1 MLGSRK
7 MSRMTLKTSW
17 IALAL
22 LSLTWRAAADPIHAC
37 VMKSNGKL
45 RVVADASMCK
55 SSETAV
61 DLNPDPRR
69 ISLVGF
75 TTASI
80 AGNAGALE
88 LTRTCEAEFAG
99 SRVCWSA
106 DVYLDFHPPAISN
119 PGDFAWVL
127 PTVIGSA
134 ASPIDASGTQLPVP
148 GCSTISAPS
157 NIGLVVDGHGRYS
170 QATCSETHRVACC
183 R

>member
-1 MLGSRK
+1 MA
-7 MSRMTLKTSW
+7 RMPLKTSA

-22 LSLTWRAAADPIHAC
+22 LSLTRVSAADPIHAC

-69 ISLVGF
+69 ISLAGF
-75 TTASI
+75 TTATL

-99 SRVCWSA
+99 SRVCWSG
-106 DVYLDFHPPAISN
+106 DLYLTFNPPAISN
-119 PGDFAWVL
+119 PADFAWVQ
-127 PTVIGSA
+127 PTIVGS
-134 ASPIDASGTQLPVP
+134 SPSPVDVSGTQLPVP
-148 GCSTISAPS
+148 GCATVGAAD
-157 NIGLVVDGHGRYS
+157 GLLVDGHGRYNV
-170 QATCSETHRVACC
+170 ATCSELHRVACC